1 MGFQNGR
8 EPALNGSDDNVTLF
22 TFEDEATITGDEIVA
37 IDGEAYIRDITL
49 GRDLEFDRPR
59 KIKELIDRHMESL
72 LKMGVCPT
80 VGRTSGPQGGRPT
93 EDYYL
98 NRNQAIF
105 IAAKSE
111 TPKAT
116 ELVIGVIKRLDAFEK
131 GLIAPSKSRSLAERR
146 VQVHELNAAT
156 KALDRIGK
164 VGGPRAML
172 ANIRE
177 VYGKVGLRVD
187 LSNALV
193 QHEMGLP
200 DTTERR
206 V

>member
-1 MGFQNGR
+1 MGFQDGH
-8 EPALNGSDDNVTLF
+8 EPALNGSDTGNVTLLSF
-22 TFEDEATITGDEIVA
+22 DDEAGTTDEIVA
-37 IDGEAYIRDITL
+37 IDGEARIRDITL

-59 KIKELIDRHMESL
+59 DIRKLIERHLEPL
-72 LKMGVCPT
+72 QQFGTCAT
-80 VGRTSGPQGGRPT
+80 VARVVRGNPVT
-93 EDYYL
+93 EYLL

-187 LSNALV
+187 LSNAQV
-193 QHEMGLP
+193 QQEMNLP
-200 DTTERR
+200 DSAERR

>member
-1 MGFQNGR
+1 MGFQDGH
-8 EPALNGSDDNVTLF
+8 EPALNGSDTGNVTLLSF
-22 TFEDEATITGDEIVA
+22 DDDAGTTDEIVA
-37 IDGEAYIRDITL
+37 IDGEARIRDITL

-59 KIKELIDRHMESL
+59 DIRKLIERHLEPL
-72 LKMGVCPT
+72 QQFGTCAT
-80 VGRTSGPQGGRPT
+80 VARVVRGNPVT
-93 EDYYL
+93 EYLL

-187 LSNALV
+187 LSNAQV
-193 QHEMGLP
+193 QHEMSLP
-200 DTTERR
+200 DTAERR
-206 V
+206 I

>member
-1 MGFQNGR
+1 MGFQDGH
-8 EPALNGSDDNVTLF
+8 EPALNGSETGNVTLLS
-22 TFEDEATITGDEIVA
+22 FEDDAATTDEIVA
-37 IDGEAYIRDITL
+37 IDGEARIRDITL
-49 GRDLEFDRPR
+49 GRDLEFERPR
-59 KIKELIDRHMESL
+59 KIRELIERHIEAL
-72 LKMGVCPT
+72 QQLGTCPT
-80 VGRTSGPQGGRPT
+80 VGRVVRRNSVT
-93 EDYYL
+93 EYLL

-131 GLIAPSKSRSLAERR
+131 GLIAPPKSRSLAERR

-164 VGGPRAML
+164 VGGLRAML

-187 LSNALV
+187 LSNAQV

-200 DTTERR
+200 DTAERR